1 MNRKELK
8 KFREYYRTHGKIN
21 KPGEDL
27 RGEQIK
33 EQTDWV
39 WFDRE
44 TIENALK
51 DADKDGKVGGL
62 KMYFGQYDEETI
74 EMIPED
80 RPKRE
85 AYIGRISLV
94 LKPCNLTEDGLI
106 DVKLKTDS
114 PLSENDEDEEDED
127 GWNGGRICPPDC

>member
-1 MNRKELK
+1 MNRKQLK
-8 KFREYYRTHGKIN
+8 QFRGSYHAHGKIN
-21 KPGEDL
+21 KPGEDF

-62 KMYFGQYDEETI
+62 KMYFGQYDKETI
-74 EMIPED
+74 EMIEEN
-80 RPKRE
+80 REKRE

-94 LKPCNLTEDGLI
+94 LKPCNLTEDGLQ
-106 DVKLKTDS
+106 DVSSS
-114 PLSENDEDEEDED
+114 PLTKHTEIEDDDLEE
-127 GWNGGRICPPDC
+127 GWNGGRICPPNC